1 MALLDKYN
9 PYTNKN
15 ERRPAKEIKDNA
27 IETEALIDQV
37 IHHQERFIAAFA
49 GSENPQTIQLLTEI
63 IARKDVL
70 LAVQLSLKG
79 YNNDLRLFT

>member
-1 MALLDKYN
+1 MSLLDKYN

-27 IETEALIDQV
+27 IETEALIKQV

-49 GSENPQTIQLLTEI
+49 GSDNPQTIQLLTEI
-63 IARKDVL
+63 IARKDIL
-70 LAVQLSLKG
+70 LAVQLSLMG
-79 YNNDLRLFT
+79 YSNDLRLFT

>member
-1 MALLDKYN
+1 MSLLDKYN

-15 ERRPAKEIKDNA
+15 ERRPAKEIKENA
-27 IETEALIDQV
+27 IETEALIDQA

-49 GSENPQTIQLLTEI
+49 GSDNPLLTEI

-70 LAVQLSLKG
+70 LAVQLSLMG
-79 YNNDLRLFT
+79 YDNDLRLFT